1 MTIDMSFVLVI
12 LNFVF
17 LLIVLNSL
25 LYKPLKGYFTDRQ
38 TQIKNDLEEASKS
51 VEQAK
56 LLVIEKE
63 DELKKAFVE
72 ARNIKDNIVKEAEQ
86 HAEKIILTAR
96 KTEADILAD
105 REYKLKELE
114 KKTKEELEN
123 ELSDIIVDL
132 ASKILAERIDG
143 AKDKE
148 MINSLLAKRGS

>member
-1 MTIDMSFVLVI
+1 MTIDISFVLVI

-17 LLIVLNSL
+17 LLIVLNKI

-38 TQIKNDLEEASKS
+38 TQIKNDVEEASRS

-56 LLVIEKE
+56 QLVIEKE

-72 ARNIKDNIVKEAEQ
+72 ARNIKDNIVKEAEI
-86 HAEKIILTAR
+86 HAETIVLTAR

-114 KKTKEELEN
+114 KKAKEELEN
-123 ELSDIIVDL
+123 ELSDIIVAL
-132 ASKILAERIDG
+132 TSQILAEKIDG
-143 AKDKE
+143 PKDKE
-148 MINSLLAKRGS
+148 MINRLLSNRGS